1 LFVGLVFF
9 CTIAYNIEL
18 SATPTE
24 RPYHYRLTDNLNK
37 PPHIAAHLQAAQSQC
52 TDPSLQKSYNLA
64 NAPKPTHHPDKNTT
78 KNFGRQKQLVIFGQI
93 MPKQKMST
101 VEKISFGQY
110 IRELRESANLP
121 LRKVAAELDI
131 DTSTLSKIE
140 KNERNANEQIIDG
153 ISRIFHIDKSE
164 LKLRYISD
172 KITYQ
177 LLEEDNGLEILK
189 VAEEKI
195 KYQRLQ
201 NKK

>member
-1 LFVGLVFF
+1 
-9 CTIAYNIEL
+9 
-18 SATPTE
+18 
-24 RPYHYRLTDNLNK
+24 
-37 PPHIAAHLQAAQSQC
+37 
-52 TDPSLQKSYNLA
+52 
-64 NAPKPTHHPDKNTT
+64 
-78 KNFGRQKQLVIFGQI
+78 
-93 MPKQKMST
+93 MST
-101 VEKISFGQY
+101 VEKKSFGEY

-153 ISRIFHIDKSE
+153 ISRIFRIDKSE
-164 LKLRYISD
+164 LKLRYLSD

-177 LLEEDNGLEILK
+177 LLDEDNGLEILK